1 MVLYLE
7 LVLGDLKK
15 NLELNV
21 HAVPIH
27 MLSFTYCTNAQAVQM
42 QPLYNSH
49 SVLRHTLYCCTW
61 DQYTRYTNPHGEMTH
76 TCTIARYTNTQTV
89 PMYVHAVAMCIL
101 YHNTQCTRAHG
112 ALKHTVQTYNLYQ
125 SIHCIKVYWCTHSMY
140 TMYWCT
146 CCFDEHTLLMHTD

>member
-49 SVLRHTLYCCTW
+49 SVLRHTLYCRTC

-76 TCTIARYTNTQTV
+76 TMYHSTLYQYTNCTNVHTCCSNVHIVSQRTMYQSTWCTDTHCTDIQSV
-89 PMYVHAVAMCIL
+89 PI
-101 YHNTQCTRAHG
+101 
-112 ALKHTVQTYNLYQ
+112 HTLYQ
-125 SIHCIKVYWCTHSMY
+125 SVLVYT
-140 TMYWCT
+140 
-146 CCFDEHTLLMHTD
+146 